1 MKLVKS
7 IQLFFQEGNSD
18 KVYEIELLESGADA
32 YVVNF
37 RYGRRG
43 GTLKDGTKTVFP
55 VPLAEAGRLFAELEN
70 EKRKK
75 GYAAEGENANFI
87 PEYKPLKPEKST
99 SARHKTIVKLLKA
112 ALNDD
117 EHESWP
123 VSRIIW
129 RAGELCIPE
138 AAPLIL
144 KLADKKDHLQ
154 LYSCIWALS
163 RIGDAA
169 AVLFLN
175 EVLQGKYPSY
185 ILNLAKAALLNVSD
199 EHTQVAELKK
209 LAQAFPES
217 FRSTHESNMG
227 SVNAMGRNLSDGS
240 GNDALALF
248 LSLSKLAASGNP
260 LVSEELRLGIRKTE
274 AFLNAYALE
283 LCSKAGSGKAELL
296 VPFYLLSTKD
306 ALMREALLPALKQV
320 PVKPGHFKYVRQI
333 FKISEMLNDTVVYGI
348 LSKVIGNAPFNFT
361 STHLYIDRKW
371 VSASEEL
378 KKENSTLAFSRK
390 TKEYFLRRILRTLRK
405 LGNDQSP
412 LYTRY
417 ATEILLGFDDE
428 LDSPKVEKTSNT
440 IYDYNST
447 TRNYIVTTKT
457 TWYDTYSGY
466 GALYY
471 ILYANSPRY
480 TVKKKQTRWECVPP
494 YEPGQPFQ
502 PLREEAFAALW
513 NKAPEDILLL
523 LTQSRC
529 ERVTDFALFV
539 FQNNAAFKEQVT
551 EDHVFAFIRN
561 RSIKVQQLGFSL
573 VKELY
578 SSQAPGAR
586 IISALLLCRV
596 DEARAY
602 AQQFID
608 KEPARYA
615 NDADLI
621 TGIMLSANVASQQWL
636 LAFLLQHKPQA
647 ETQQA
652 VFKNLLEAINAH
664 VLSGKPEQITVIG
677 NIVEACFKD
686 LTASLNPK
694 IIFDLLMHAD
704 PAIQGMAG
712 KLLVLR
718 KLDPEQ
724 VPDSIVFTLLQSE
737 NTMARHAAIDLLAQ
751 LDAAAILE
759 KQSLVLSLC
768 LSPVQELRQSAQRLM
783 DKLLAADASSGYGLV
798 NLFIPVLTVK
808 EKHDGLHDDIL
819 QLISTKLHNYLD
831 RIEPKQVL
839 SLCAS
844 RYLASQELG
853 YLLLE
858 KNIKG
863 EELPVKDLIKLAS
876 ANLLKTREYVMNY
889 YKANVARMKYERED
903 SIMLA
908 DSLWE
913 DVRKFAFD
921 YFRTNFNEQDWQPE
935 LFVALCD
942 SNKADVQAYGRE
954 MITRWFEKDNGF
966 DYLLKLS
973 QHPDN
978 RMQLFAS
985 GFLDQYA
992 RNNYDMLQKLGSFL
1006 ITLLSQVNK
1015 GRTAKLRAIQ
1025 LLSTEALASEQN
1037 AVLIS
1042 AIFNR
1047 MSATA
1052 SIQDKAL
1059 YIKAML
1065 EISKAFPSVNL
1076 VLTVSETEVYKSKR
1090 NDHAV
1095 QL

>member
-1 MKLVKS
+1 MKLIKS

-55 VPLAEAGRLFAELEN
+55 VTLAEAEKLFAELEN

-87 PEYKPLKPEKST
+87 PEYKPLKPEKSG
-99 SARHKTIVKLLKA
+99 SARHKTVVKLLKA

-123 VSRIIW
+123 LSRIIW
-129 RAGELCIPE
+129 RAGELAIPE
-138 AAPLIL
+138 AVPQIL

-175 EVLQGKYPSY
+175 EVLQEKHPAY
-185 ILNLAKAALLNVSD
+185 ILNLAKAALLNISD
-199 EHTQVAELKK
+199 ELTRAAELKK
-209 LAQAFPES
+209 LGQSFPES
-217 FRSTHESNMG
+217 FRATHESNLG
-227 SVNAMGRNLSDGS
+227 SVNAMGRNLSIDSESDASAYFIKVSKLSSS
-240 GNDALALF
+240 GNALI
-248 LSLSKLAASGNP
+248 
-260 LVSEELRLGIRKTE
+260 SEELRQAIAKTE

-283 LCSKAGSGKAELL
+283 LCTKGGAGELL
-296 VPFYLLSTKD
+296 IPFYLISTKD
-306 ALMREALLPALKQV
+306 ELMRAALLPALRQV

-348 LSKVIGNAPFNFT
+348 LSKVIEKAPFNFT
-361 STHLYIDRKW
+361 SSHLYIDRKW

-378 KKENSTLAFSRK
+378 KKENSTLAFSKK
-390 TKEYFLRRILRTLRK
+390 TKEYFSRRILRTLRR
-405 LGNDQSP
+405 LGNDQP
-412 LYTRY
+412 ELYTSY
-417 ATEILLGFDDE
+417 ATDILLTFDDE
-428 LDSPKVEKTSNT
+428 LDQPKVEKTSNT
-440 IYDYNST
+440 VYDYNST

-480 TVKKKQTRWECVPP
+480 TVRKKQTRWECVPP
-494 YEPGQPFQ
+494 YEPGKPFE
-502 PLREEAFAALW
+502 PLREEAFALLW
-513 NKAPEDILLL
+513 NKAPGEIIRLLA
-523 LTQSRC
+523 QSRC

-539 FQNNAAFKEQVT
+539 FQNNAAFKEQIT
-551 EDHVFAFIRN
+551 EAHLFAFIRS
-561 RSIKVQQLGFSL
+561 RSIKVQQLGFDL
-573 VKELY
+573 VKETY
-578 SSQAPGAR
+578 KDKAPGAM
-586 IISALLLCRV
+586 IISALLLSQL
-596 DEARAY
+596 DEARTF

-621 TGIMLSANVASQQWL
+621 TGIILSANFASQQWL
-636 LAFLLQHKPQA
+636 QAFLLQHKPQA
-647 ETQQA
+647 ETQQT
-652 VFKNLLEAINAH
+652 VFKNLLEAIHAH
-664 VLSGKPEQITVIG
+664 VLSGKPEQITLIG
-677 NIVEACFKD
+677 NIIGACFKE

-704 PAIQGMAG
+704 PAIQGLAG

-724 VPDSIVFTLLQSE
+724 VPDTIIFTLLQSE
-737 NTMARHAAIDLLAQ
+737 NTMARDAAIDLLGQ
-751 LDAAAILE
+751 LDATAILE

-768 LSPVQELRQSAQRLM
+768 LSPVADLRQSAQRLM
-783 DKLLAADASSGYGLV
+783 DKLLAADPSSGYGLV

-808 EKHDGLHDDIL
+808 EKHDGLHEDIL
-819 QLISTKLHNYLD
+819 QLISTKLQNYLD

-839 SLCAS
+839 ALCTS

-858 KNIKG
+858 KNAKP
-863 EELPVKDLIKLAS
+863 EEISIKDLNKLANS
-876 ANLLKTREYVMNY
+876 NLLKTRQYVMKY
-889 YKANVARMKYERED
+889 YKTNVARMKYEREN

-913 DVRKFAFD
+913 DVRTFAFD
-921 YFRTNFNEQDWQPE
+921 FFRNHFDEQDWQPE

-942 SNKADVQAYGRE
+942 SNKTDVQAYGRE

-973 QHPDN
+973 QHPDS

-992 RNNYDMLQKLGSFL
+992 KNNYDMLQKLGGFL
-1006 ITLLSQVNK
+1006 ITLLSQVNR

-1025 LLSTEALASEQN
+1025 LLHTEALAGEQN

-1065 EISKAFPSVNL
+1065 EISKAFPSVSL
-1076 VLTVSETEVYKSKR
+1076 VLGVKETEVYTSKR